1 MAHDCPYCGAKVID
15 GPEECGVEDGYEYT
29 ELWRCERC
37 GRKFVTEYGFLD
49 HYLDECGETIPERS
63 GD

>member
-15 GPEECGVEDGYEYT
+15 GPEECGVEDGHEYT
-29 ELWRCERC
+29 EVWLCPSC
-37 GRKFVTEYGFLD
+37 GKDFVGIYEFEGYFD
-49 HYLDECGETIPERS
+49 ADDFPIPERS